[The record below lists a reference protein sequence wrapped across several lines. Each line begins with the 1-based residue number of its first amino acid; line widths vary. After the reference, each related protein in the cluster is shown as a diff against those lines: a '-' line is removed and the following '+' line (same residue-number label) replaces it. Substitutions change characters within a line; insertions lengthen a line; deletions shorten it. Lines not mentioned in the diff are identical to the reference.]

1 VPNADILIMAIL
13 RGVSEILPIDPEAH
27 FALIVRLFCWGGGG
41 HLTAAAGSG
50 GLFAAL
56 LLYFW
61 RDVLQMLRS
70 FLRVLRGKRDP
81 GAKLILHLL
90 AASVPAFAITFGL
103 RAFLDVTIGEPI
115 YIAVLLVAFGVVL
128 YVADQAGLTVRRMQQ
143 MNLRQALII
152 GVFQGLAVLPGVSRI
167 GIVITVAR
175 TLGYER
181 PDAARF
187 MLLLSIPWMLA
198 SGLYS
203 AWAGIAGGEVPDY
216 DRILLTAAVSGLSGF
231 LAIAFFMYWVRR
243 GSFTLFALY
252 RVALGGALIYALYS
266 LPGLACSS

>member
-13 RGVSEILPIDPEAH
+13 RGVSEILPIDPDAH
-27 FALIVRLFCWGGGG
+27 FALIGRLFCWTDGD
-41 HLTAAAGSG
+41 HLTAAAGSL
-50 GLFAAL
+50 GLLVAL
-56 LLYFW
+56 LVYLW

-103 RAFLDVTIGEPI
+103 RAFLDVTVREPI

-128 YVADQAGLTVRRMQQ
+128 YVADQAGLTVRRIQQ

-203 AWAGIAGGEVPDY
+203 VWAGVMASESPDQ
-216 DRILLTAAVSGLSGF
+216 DRILLTAIVSGIAGF
-231 LAIAFFMYWVRR
+231 LAIAFLMYWIRR

-252 RVALGGALIYALYS
+252 RVALGGALIYALYR
-266 LPGLACSS
+266 LPELTCT

>member
-27 FALIVRLFCWGGGG
+27 FALITRLFCWGDGG
-41 HLTAAAGSG
+41 HLLAAAGAL
-50 GLFAAL
+50 GLLVAL
-56 LLYFW
+56 LLYLW
-61 RDVLQMLRS
+61 RDALQMVRS
-70 FLRVLRGKRDP
+70 LLRVLRGKRDP
-81 GAKLILHLL
+81 GGALILHLL
-90 AASVPAFAITFGL
+90 AASLPAFAITFGL
-103 RAFLDVTIGEPI
+103 RGFLDVTIREPI

-128 YVADQAGLTVRRMQQ
+128 YVADQTGLTVRRMHQ
-143 MNLRQALII
+143 MNFRQALII
-152 GVFQGLAVLPGVSRI
+152 GIFQGLAVLPGVSRI

-203 AWAGIAGGEVPDY
+203 AWAGIAAGESLDQ
-216 DRILLTAAVSGLSGF
+216 DAALLTIALTAIVAF
-231 LAIAFFMYWVRR
+231 LAIVFLMYWVRR

-252 RVALGGALIYALYS
+252 RVALGGALIYALYR
-266 LPGLACSS
+266 LPDLTCS

>member
-1 VPNADILIMAIL
+1 MPNADILIMAIL
-13 RGVSEILPIDPEAH
+13 RGVTEILPIDPAAH
-27 FALIVRLFCWGGGG
+27 FALLARLFCWIDRD
-41 HLTAAAGSG
+41 HLTTAAADF
-50 GLFAAL
+50 GLLAAL
-56 LLYFW
+56 LVYLW
-61 RDVLQMLRS
+61 RDVLQMTRS
-70 FLRVLRGKRDP
+70 LFRVIRGKRDP
-81 GAKLILHLL
+81 NARLILHLL
-90 AASVPAFAITFGL
+90 AGSVPAFAITFGL
-103 RAFLDVTIGEPI
+103 RALLGLQLSEPI

-128 YVADQAGLTVRRMQQ
+128 YVADQTGLTVRRIPQ

-175 TLGYER
+175 SLGYER

-203 AWAGIAGGEVPDY
+203 AWLGIAAGEAPDH
-216 DRILLTAAVSGLSGF
+216 DRVLLTATISGIAAFLS
-231 LAIAFFMYWVRR
+231 IAFLMYWVRR

-252 RVALGGALIYALYS
+252 RVALGGALIYALYR
-266 LPGLACSS
+266 LPDLVC

>member
-13 RGVSEILPIDPEAH
+13 RGVSEMLPIDPEAH
-27 FALIVRLFCWGGGG
+27 FALITRLFCWTDWD
-41 HLTAAAGSG
+41 HLTAAAGST
-50 GLFAAL
+50 GLLGAL
-56 LLYFW
+56 LIYLW
-61 RDVLQMLRS
+61 RDVLQMVRS

-81 GAKLILHLL
+81 GAMLILHLL
-90 AASVPAFAITFGL
+90 AGSVPAFAITFGL
-103 RAFLDVTIGEPI
+103 RAFLDVSLRDPI

-128 YVADQAGLTVRRMQQ
+128 YVADQAGLTVRRIQQ
-143 MNLRQALII
+143 MNFRQALII

-167 GIVITVAR
+167 GIVLTVAR

-198 SGLYS
+198 SALYS
-203 AWAGIAGGEVPDY
+203 AWVGIAAGQSFDQDRALLTATVAGIA
-216 DRILLTAAVSGLSGF
+216 GF
-231 LAIAFFMYWVRR
+231 LAIAFLMYWARR

-252 RVALGGALIYALYS
+252 RVALGGALIYALYR
-266 LPGLACSS
+266 LPEMACT

>member
-27 FALIVRLFCWGGGG
+27 FALIGRLFCWKEGD
-41 HLTAAAGSG
+41 HLTAAAGSA
-50 GLFAAL
+50 GLLAAL
-56 LLYFW
+56 LVYLW
-61 RDVLQMLRS
+61 RDVLQMLQS
-70 FLRVLRGKRDP
+70 LLRVLRGKRDP
-81 GAKLILHLL
+81 GTTLLLHLL
-90 AASVPAFAITFGL
+90 AASLPAFVITFGL
-103 RAFLDVTIGEPI
+103 RVFLDVTIREPI

-128 YVADQAGLTVRRMQQ
+128 YVADQTGLTVRRIQQ
-143 MNLRQALII
+143 MNFRQALII

-167 GIVITVAR
+167 GLVITVAR

-203 AWAGIAGGEVPDY
+203 SWAGIMAGESPDH
-216 DRILLTAAVSGLSGF
+216 DRVLLTATVSGIAGF
-231 LAIAFFMYWVRR
+231 LAIAFLMYWVRR

-252 RVALGGALIYALYS
+252 RVALGGALIYALYQMPA
-266 LPGLACSS
+266 LICT

>member
-27 FALIVRLFCWGGGG
+27 FALIARLFCWTDGG
-41 HLTAAAGSG
+41 HLIAASG
-50 GLFAAL
+50 AVGLLAAL
-56 LLYFW
+56 LLYLW
-61 RDVLQMLRS
+61 RDVLQMTRS
-70 FLRVLRGKRDP
+70 LSRVLRGKRDP
-81 GAKLILHLL
+81 GAAMILHLL
-90 AASVPAFAITFGL
+90 AASVPALLITFGL
-103 RAFLDVTIGEPI
+103 RGLLDVTIREPV

-128 YVADQAGLTVRRMQQ
+128 YVADQAGLTVRRIQQ

-175 TLGYER
+175 TMGYER

-198 SGLYS
+198 TALYS
-203 AWAGIAGGEVPDY
+203 GWAGIAAGESL
-216 DRILLTAAVSGLSGF
+216 DRETALLTAVVAGISAY
-231 LAIAFFMYWVRR
+231 LAIVFLMYWVRR
-243 GSFTLFALY
+243 GGFTLFALY
-252 RVALGGALIYALYS
+252 RVALGGALIYALYR
-266 LPGLACSS
+266 LPELTCS

>member
-13 RGVSEILPIDPEAH
+13 RGVSEILPIDPDAH
-27 FALIVRLFCWGGGG
+27 FALIARLFCWADGG
-41 HLTAAAGSG
+41 HLIAASG
-50 GLFAAL
+50 ALGLLAAL
-56 LLYFW
+56 VLYLW
-61 RDVLQMLRS
+61 RDVLQMARS

-81 GAKLILHLL
+81 GAAIILHLL
-90 AASVPAFAITFGL
+90 AASVPAFLITFGL
-103 RAFLDVTIGEPI
+103 RGLLDVTIREPI

-128 YVADQAGLTVRRMQQ
+128 YAADQAGLTVRRVQQ

-187 MLLLSIPWMLA
+187 ALLLSIPWMLA

-203 AWAGIAGGEVPDY
+203 AWAGVAAGESLERDTA
-216 DRILLTAAVSGLSGF
+216 LLTVVVSGIAGF
-231 LAIAFFMYWVRR
+231 LAIAFLTYWVRR
-243 GSFTLFALY
+243 GGFTLFALY
-252 RVALGGALIYALYS
+252 RVALGGALIYALYR
-266 LPGLACSS
+266 LPTLSCT

>member
-1 VPNADILIMAIL
+1 MPNADILIMAIL

-27 FALIVRLFCWGGGG
+27 FALIARLLCWRQSD
-41 HLTAAAGSG
+41 HLAAAAGSL
-50 GLFAAL
+50 GLLAAL
-56 LLYFW
+56 LLYLW
-61 RDVLQMLRS
+61 HDVLQMLRS
-70 FLRVLRGKRDP
+70 LLRVMRGKPDP

-90 AASVPAFAITFGL
+90 VASLPAFVITFGL
-103 RAFLDVTIGEPI
+103 RAFLDVTIREPV

-128 YVADQAGLTVRRMQQ
+128 YVADQVGLTVRRIQQ
-143 MNLRQALII
+143 MNLGQALII

-203 AWAGIAGGEVPDY
+203 FWAGIAAGESMDQ
-216 DRILLTAAVSGLSGF
+216 DRVLLTAAVTGIVGF
-231 LAIAFFMYWVRR
+231 LSIAFLMYWVRR

-252 RVALGGALIYALYS
+252 RVALGGALIYALYR
-266 LPGLACSS
+266 LPELVCT

>member
-13 RGVSEILPIDPEAH
+13 RGVAEILPIDPEAH
-27 FALIVRLFCWGGGG
+27 FALITRLFCWPGPDR
-41 HLTAAAGSG
+41 LTTAAADF
-50 GLFAAL
+50 GLLAAL
-56 LLYFW
+56 VLYLW
-61 RDVLQMLRS
+61 RDVLQMGRS
-70 FLRVLRGKRDP
+70 ALRVLRGKRDP
-81 GAKLILHLL
+81 GAALILQLL
-90 AASVPAFAITFGL
+90 AGSLPAFAITFGL
-103 RAFLDVTIGEPI
+103 RGFFDLTVREPI

-128 YVADQAGLTVRRMQQ
+128 YVADQAGLTVRRVHQ

-152 GVFQGLAVLPGVSRI
+152 GIFQGLAVLPGVSRI

-187 MLLLSIPWMLA
+187 MLLLSLPWMLA

-203 AWAGIAGGEVPDY
+203 GWAGIAMGETFDH
-216 DRILLTAAVSGLSGF
+216 DRAFITLAMSGIAGF
-231 LAIAFFMYWVRR
+231 LAIAFLMYWVRR

-252 RVALGGALIYALYS
+252 RVALGGALIYALYR
-266 LPGLACSS
+266 LPEMLCA